1 MRILYVSTISATI
14 NAFLVPH
21 IHLLLD
27 AGHTVDLACNVSDP
41 IDPTLLE
48 RGCKVF
54 PMSFQRS
61 PLKKS
66 NYGAYQSLKKLIG
79 DGKYDWVHT
88 HTPVASTM
96 ARLACRDMQDVKV
109 IYTAHG
115 FHFFEGA
122 PLKNWLIYYPVEKWL
137 SGYTDLLITMNS
149 EDYGRVQK
157 KFNAKAVQVVK
168 GVGVNLD
175 KFSVPT
181 ETEKQGL
188 RQEYGFAPEDFILVY
203 PAELSYRKHQDLL
216 IEAME
221 RVAQDIP
228 NSKLLLIG
236 DGPNEEAYRQLI
248 SERQLDDHIALM
260 GYRKDVANLLM
271 LSDVAVSSS
280 RQEGLPVNVMEAMA
294 TGLPLVVSNCRGNR
308 DLVKD
313 GKNGFVITGDAPEA
327 YAAKIGQLY
336 KEGSARESMKKANL
350 ADIQNYSTE
359 NVLKEMERIYKA
371 LLV

>member
-14 NAFLVPH
+14 NAFLIPH

-27 AGHTVDLACNVSDP
+27 MGHTVDMACNVKDP
-41 IDPTLLE
+41 IDATLLE
-48 RGCKVF
+48 RGCRVF

-66 NYGAYQSLKKLIG
+66 NYAAYQSLKQLIIE
-79 DGKYDWVHT
+79 GKYDCVHT
-88 HTPVASTM
+88 HTPVASTVT
-96 ARLACRDMQDVKV
+96 RLACRNMQDVKV

-122 PLKNWLIYYPVEKWL
+122 PRKNWLIYYPVEKWL

-149 EDYGRVQK
+149 EDYGQAK
-157 KFNAKAVQVVK
+157 KRFHAKAGRFVK

-175 KFSVPT
+175 KYVVPS
-181 ETEKQGL
+181 ENEKQKL

-216 IEAME
+216 IEAMVG
-221 RVAQDIP
+221 VAKNIP
-228 NSKLLLIG
+228 NSKLLLVG
-236 DGPNEEAYRQLI
+236 DGPSEEDYRQLI
-248 SERQLDDHIALM
+248 SERQLENHIALM
-260 GYRKDVANLLM
+260 GYRKDVAKLLM

-313 GKNGFVITGDAPEA
+313 GRNGYVITGDSPET
-327 YAAKIGQLY
+327 YAEKIGQLY
-336 KEGSARESMKKANL
+336 NDANVREKMKHANL
-350 ADIQNYSTE
+350 TDIQHYSTE
-359 NVLKEMERIYKA
+359 SVLKEMEIIYKE